1 MMYEVKIM
9 NREELK
15 DCPLCGGKTKVR
27 KENPYDGDYRVYCTN
42 CNVQSP
48 YLGTTETEAIEF
60 WNKQ

>member
-1 MMYEVKIM
+1 M
-9 NREELK
+9 NREKLK

-42 CNVQSP
+42 CNMQSP
-48 YLGTTETEAIEF
+48 YMGRTEKEAIDF